1 MQKYKCPECKKMQD
15 SAIQWQTRSTAY
27 NYNLKTEEYEE
38 IDNIIGE
45 TEGWNC
51 SECEKELPYKIYQK
65 FN

>member
-45 TEGWNC
+45 TALTSGKPTQDTLLFPP
-51 SECEKELPYKIYQK
+51 S
-65 FN
+65 